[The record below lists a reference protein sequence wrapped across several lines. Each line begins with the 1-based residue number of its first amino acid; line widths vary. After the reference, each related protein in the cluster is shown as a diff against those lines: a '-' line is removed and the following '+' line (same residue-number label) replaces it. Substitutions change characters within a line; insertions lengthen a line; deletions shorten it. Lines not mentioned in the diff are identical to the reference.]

1 LFVFHD
7 VIEGPRAPAVKP
19 GGRPRRA
26 GGHVP
31 GAGPL
36 SRQPRRPV
44 REITENKEGG
54 SPLHR
59 TYWGTGLHRVPC
71 VEKHRVKE

>member
-1 LFVFHD
+1 
-7 VIEGPRAPAVKP
+7 
-19 GGRPRRA
+19 
-26 GGHVP
+26 VP